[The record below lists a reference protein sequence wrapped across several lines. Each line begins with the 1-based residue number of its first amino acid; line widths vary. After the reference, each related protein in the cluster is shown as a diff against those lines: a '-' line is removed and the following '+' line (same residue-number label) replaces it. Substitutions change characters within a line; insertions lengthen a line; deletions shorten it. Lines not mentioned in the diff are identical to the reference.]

1 MTAPGRLEVVRR
13 SPVVIVDS
21 AHNPAGMAVSVDAV
35 TEAFGFGTL
44 VAVLAVSADKDVTGM
59 LEQLEPAAARLV
71 VTRNSASRSMDPR
84 ELRRL
89 AAGVFGPD
97 RVVAAPR
104 LDDAVD
110 VATTLADEASDG
122 RGPGGAGILIT
133 GSTTTAGEARLLLG
147 AAGVLAAAAPDEASG
162 GASP

>member
-1 MTAPGRLEVVRR
+1 VRR

-35 TEAFGFGTL
+35 TEAFGFSTL

-59 LEQLEPAAARLV
+59 LEELEPAAARLV

-84 ELRRL
+84 ELQRL
-89 AAGVFGPD
+89 AVGVFGPE

-104 LDDAVD
+104 LDEAIEA
-110 VATTLADEASDG
+110 ATTLADEASDG
-122 RGPGGAGILIT
+122 PGSGGAGILIT

-147 AAGVLAAAAPDEASG
+147 AAGALAG
-162 GASP
+162 GAEAGGGGALP

>member
-1 MTAPGRLEVVRR
+1 VRR

-35 TEAFGFGTL
+35 TETFGFDTL

-59 LEQLEPAAARLV
+59 LEQLEPAANRLV
-71 VTRNSASRSMDPR
+71 VTRNSASRSMDP
-84 ELRRL
+84 EDLQRL
-89 AAGVFGPD
+89 AADVFGPE
-97 RVVAAPR
+97 RVVTVPR
-104 LDDAVD
+104 LDDAIEA
-110 VATTLADEASDG
+110 ATTLADEAFDG
-122 RGPGGAGILIT
+122 TGPGGAGILVT

-147 AAGVLAAAAPDEASG
+147 APGVLAGGAADVAGG